1 MKAEEARSLEA
12 TKSLNKEAETLLERA
27 AKEFASVKLPRG
39 TVGDIARDH
48 LNELRNLGIGK
59 TAPEV
64 SGEDIDGKSMKLTE
78 YRGKVVVLDFW
89 GDW

>member
-1 MKAEEARSLEA
+1 MA
-12 TKSLNKEAETLLERA
+12 LNKEAETLLERVT
-27 AKEFASVKLPRG
+27 KEFAEIKLSRG
-39 TVGDIARDH
+39 TTGDVAKNV

-64 SGEDIDGKSMKLTE
+64 TGQDIEGKPMKLTDF
-78 YRGKVVVLDFW
+78 RGKVVVLDFW